1 MPKVKGMPRKSQ
13 SYGTVKYISNDC
25 KHEYGTHNL
34 IGYTVRD
41 ISKEFDEH
49 ESGSGQRTFYHE
61 VISFHPKDKEKC
73 TQKLMKEFSE
83 KYIEKVYPN
92 QRVYWGVHREKEHV
106 HVHMCISATNMN
118 GKKLQISNQDMGNR
132 DRFVQNYAK
141 NKGLHAMDD
150 LVLSFQKGNQKIKS
164 MSKERS
170 QASKKDYLKDKIT
183 DAIKTSKTANEFERN
198 LNKDGIAISDRKTG
212 VRYDNRNYRFKT
224 LGVLEEIERFKKD
237 LEKDSKVA
245 FKLNKIKDYNKGD
258 NFNKYKN
265 LERGKD
271 D

>member
-150 LVLSFQKGNQKIKS
+150 FKIHHVLSFQKLTQ
-164 MSKERS
+164 ET
-170 QASKKDYLKDKIT
+170 KK
-183 DAIKTSKTANEFERN
+183 
-198 LNKDGIAISDRKTG
+198 
-212 VRYDNRNYRFKT
+212 
-224 LGVLEEIERFKKD
+224 
-237 LEKDSKVA
+237 
-245 FKLNKIKDYNKGD
+245 
-258 NFNKYKN
+258 
-265 LERGKD
+265 
-271 D
+271 